1 MKFKTLL
8 LTTVATISFRISSI
22 QTIHDALWCCWHVN
36 LNFFGSKECR
46 RVRAR
51 DQTGTSK
58 VSPVPCEKEN
68 WRKHLDDQ
76 ISSKRKKT
84 VQNTSQTENRV
95 AYDENR
101 ITNIDIDTITILLL
115 YISFDVFFSFY
126 PSHKIAGKSLA
137 TSFDCKYI
145 ETSSGMQHNVDE
157 LLVGILKQIRLK
169 IQKTEQQMQ
178 LLLSSPNSTSSSSRS
193 LFRKRSGRRHQQQQQ
208 QQQHRVNY
216 QGELAGEGEG
226 SCCISTSTGGV
237 TTGGGGHRITSSSST
252 NRRSASLRVR
262 RMLGKAVWTCA
273 EYYHRN
279 KSRSCE
285 DLHVL

>member
-1 MKFKTLL
+1 MKDKKIDNHLL
-8 LTTVATISFRISSI
+8 L
-22 QTIHDALWCCWHVN
+22 
-36 LNFFGSKECR
+36 
-46 RVRAR
+46 
-51 DQTGTSK
+51 
-58 VSPVPCEKEN
+58 
-68 WRKHLDDQ
+68 
-76 ISSKRKKT
+76 
-84 VQNTSQTENRV
+84 
-95 AYDENR
+95 
-101 ITNIDIDTITILLL
+101 LLL
-115 YISFDVFFSFY
+115 LA
-126 PSHKIAGKSLA
+126 AGKSLA

-178 LLLSSPNSTSSSSRS
+178 LLLSSPNSSSSTSSSSRS
-193 LFRKRSGRRHQQQQQ
+193 LFRKRSGRRRQQQQQQQ

-216 QGELAGEGEG
+216 QGGSAGAGEGEG
-226 SCCISTSTGGV
+226 SCCISTSAGVATGGY
-237 TTGGGGHRITSSSST
+237 RITAST

>member
-1 MKFKTLL
+1 ML
-8 LTTVATISFRISSI
+8 LTRQS
-22 QTIHDALWCCWHVN
+22 QL
-36 LNFFGSKECR
+36 FGSRECR

-51 DQTGTSK
+51 DQTGASK
-58 VSPVPCEKEN
+58 VSPVPCENELTETPWQSNFVQK
-68 WRKHLDDQ
+68 
-76 ISSKRKKT
+76 KKT

-95 AYDENR
+95 AYGENR
-101 ITNIDIDTITILLL
+101 TTNRYYYITTLCTYLTCSSLSIHRI
-115 YISFDVFFSFY
+115 
-126 PSHKIAGKSLA
+126 IAGKSLA

-178 LLLSSPNSTSSSSRS
+178 LLLSSPNSTSTSSSSRS
-193 LFRKRSGRRHQQQQQ
+193 LFRKRSGRRRQQQQQQQ

-216 QGELAGEGEG
+216 QGGLAGEGEG

-237 TTGGGGHRITSSSST
+237 ATGGGGYRITSSSST

-262 RMLGKAVWTCA
+262 RLLGKAVWTCA